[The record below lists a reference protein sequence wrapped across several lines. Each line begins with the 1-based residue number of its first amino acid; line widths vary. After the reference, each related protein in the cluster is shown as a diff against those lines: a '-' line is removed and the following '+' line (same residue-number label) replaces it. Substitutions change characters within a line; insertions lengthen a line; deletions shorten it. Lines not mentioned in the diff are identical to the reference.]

1 MCFSVQNVLPH
12 KRRCFLLIDT
22 VMPLFCN
29 PQPRISVDL
38 HFCWYANRTIS
49 LPSLPATSL
58 ALRIFE
64 IDETQD
70 GEETMSRHSM
80 TGKVEERSFD
90 PDLARTVADYMDTKV
105 SQRFGGRIKRSEAV
119 SAGLRF
125 VARRFAIS
133 YPEDADLTNVKA
145 DLVKRLGQMIA
156 EEHNRKGLAPRSIA
170 NGTPFIWPILL
181 LVAGLMGTV
190 WIIAVTAQNIWI
202 GISGT
207 LVALITAGILVLSQ
221 LFSWRSRA
229 RYRYRRGGRR
239 P

>member
-1 MCFSVQNVLPH
+1 
-12 KRRCFLLIDT
+12 
-22 VMPLFCN
+22 
-29 PQPRISVDL
+29 
-38 HFCWYANRTIS
+38 
-49 LPSLPATSL
+49 
-58 ALRIFE
+58 
-64 IDETQD
+64 
-70 GEETMSRHSM
+70 MSRHSM
-80 TGKVEERSFD
+80 TRKVEERSFD

-170 NGTPFIWPILL
+170 SGTPFIWPILL

-202 GISGT
+202 GICGT
-207 LVALITAGILVLSQ
+207 LVSLLAAGILLLSQ
-221 LFSWRSRA
+221 LFSRRFRAPYRYWRS
-229 RYRYRRGGRR
+229 GRR